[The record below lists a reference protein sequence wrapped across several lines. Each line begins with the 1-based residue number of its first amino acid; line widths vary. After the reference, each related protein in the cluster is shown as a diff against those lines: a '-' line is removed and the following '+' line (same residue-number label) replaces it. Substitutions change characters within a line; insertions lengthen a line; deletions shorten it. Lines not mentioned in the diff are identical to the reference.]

1 MIRAGL
7 RPLPIATQRPRLQA
21 QALGEPGHRSRR
33 SRRHLVRDE
42 PQPRQRRE
50 LDSNAEPVRRTPA
63 RTRIHESRIRR
74 RQGEVPEQLIPADL
88 RERPQLLVLLPGEHL
103 LRHPTH
109 LRHAGTNQ
117 AERSGSDPPPGGS
130 SRLTAG
136 QTHIRWILRQD
147 YCHPFM
153 ATSISF
159 DIEEYDIKRLGRYSS
174 LMSRP
179 AHQPLGL
186 HLTRVARTVSR
197 AFDDALAA
205 SGGSLP
211 VWLVLISLKSGR
223 LASQRELAEAVGV
236 QGATLTHHLNA
247 MESAGLVTRRRDPA
261 NRRLHL
267 VELTPAGD
275 ELFFRLRDAATAFD
289 QRLRTGFSD
298 TEASQLETL
307 LTRLRDNIS
316 RP

>member
-1 MIRAGL
+1 M
-7 RPLPIATQRPRLQA
+7 P
-21 QALGEPGHRSRR
+21 
-33 SRRHLVRDE
+33 
-42 PQPRQRRE
+42 
-50 LDSNAEPVRRTPA
+50 
-63 RTRIHESRIRR
+63 
-74 RQGEVPEQLIPADL
+74 
-88 RERPQLLVLLPGEHL
+88 
-103 LRHPTH
+103 
-109 LRHAGTNQ
+109 
-117 AERSGSDPPPGGS
+117 
-130 SRLTAG
+130 
-136 QTHIRWILRQD
+136 
-147 YCHPFM
+147 
-153 ATSISF
+153 
-159 DIEEYDIKRLGRYSS
+159 
-174 LMSRP
+174 RP
-179 AHQPLGL
+179 AQQPLGL
-186 HLTRVARTVSR
+186 HLARVSRTVSR
-197 AFDDALAA
+197 AFDDVLAEA
-205 SGGSLP
+205 GGSLP
-211 VWLVLISLKSGR
+211 VWLVLISLKSGQ